1 MGESRNNVP
10 VTAAVA
16 VALVF
21 TILLFASASPWLLA
35 GVPPVLAGTAAI
47 IRAIQNGT
55 DRPDTEPKRADDT
68 PKEDET
74 EDDSA
79 LRDDPTN

>member
-21 TILLFASASPWLLA
+21 TILLFASTSPWLLA

-47 IRAIQNGT
+47 IRAIQNSA
-55 DRPDTEPKRADDT
+55 DRSDDQPKRTEDT

-79 LRDDPTN
+79 LRDDESN